1 MLLNLG
7 IFLLP
12 SKTIQLCCW
21 LKKENDKVEGGSTP
35 CTRGAS
41 SYPVIQELH
50 TGGKIRLQLL
60 LKIDEIDDRWQ
71 FEKGKLKAEL
81 CILVDNS
88 YQTEFFNILAIG
100 QKYLSIYQ
108 PSFFNI
114 AT

>member
-1 MLLNLG
+1 M
-7 IFLLP
+7 
-12 SKTIQLCCW
+12 
-21 LKKENDKVEGGSTP
+21 
-35 CTRGAS
+35 
-41 SYPVIQELH
+41 
-50 TGGKIRLQLL
+50 
-60 LKIDEIDDRWQ
+60 IDDRWQ

-88 YQTEFFNILAIG
+88 YQTEFFNILVIG

>member
-60 LKIDEIDDRWQ
+60 LKIDDRW
-71 FEKGKLKAEL
+71 
-81 CILVDNS
+81 
-88 YQTEFFNILAIG
+88 
-100 QKYLSIYQ
+100 
-108 PSFFNI
+108 
-114 AT
+114 